1 MNLSQLGIIG
11 LIILLTLL
19 SGIADAQGF
28 VHASTT
34 WVNGKI
40 VWEEGGKALLGFGIG
55 ALCYILVANYLTQV
69 GVVSAELQTMIWFL
83 VAIVGVAVMSG
94 KVLHWQR
101 LDQLVALVAIVC
113 IGWLVIRTGG

>member
-1 MNLSQLGIIG
+1 MNLSQLSIIG

-28 VHASTT
+28 VHASTA
-34 WVNGKI
+34 WANGKI

-83 VAIVGVAVMSG
+83 VTIVGIAVMNG

-101 LDQLVALVAIVC
+101 LDQFVALVAIIC